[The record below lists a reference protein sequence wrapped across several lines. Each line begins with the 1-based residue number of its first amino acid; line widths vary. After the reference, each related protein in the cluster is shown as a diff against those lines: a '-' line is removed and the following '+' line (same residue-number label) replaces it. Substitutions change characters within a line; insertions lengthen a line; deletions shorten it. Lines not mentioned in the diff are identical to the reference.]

1 MMLTKEKITDILS
14 EKSEYLAEV
23 YGVKKIGL
31 FGSYANGTYT
41 EASDIDII
49 VEFETPLGFKFME
62 FADYLEE
69 LLGKPVDV
77 LTVGG
82 LQGIRIPHIVQST
95 GKVSSMSNRVDKDF
109 LYDIQVRTKRIP
121 LKPVCFLSVKVLCT
135 FQA

>member
-14 EKSEYLAEV
+14 KKSEYLAEA
-23 YGVKKIGL
+23 YGVKRIGL
-31 FGSYANGTYT
+31 FGSYAKGTYT

-49 VEFETPLGFKFME
+49 VEFETPLGFRFME

-82 LQGIRIPHIVQST
+82 LQGIRVPHIAQSIRDSI
-95 GKVSSMSNRVDKDF
+95 VYV
-109 LYDIQVRTKRIP
+109 
-121 LKPVCFLSVKVLCT
+121 
-135 FQA
+135 

>member
-1 MMLTKEKITDILS
+1 MELTTKTITNILS
-14 EKSEYLAEV
+14 GKSEYLAEA

-31 FGSYANGTYT
+31 FGSYAKGTHT

-82 LQGIRIPHIVQST
+82 LQGIRIPHVAQSIRKSIVY
-95 GKVSSMSNRVDKDF
+95 V
-109 LYDIQVRTKRIP
+109 
-121 LKPVCFLSVKVLCT
+121 
-135 FQA
+135 

>member
-1 MMLTKEKITDILS
+1 VILTREKITDILS
-14 EKSEYLAEV
+14 EKSEYLAAT

-31 FGSYANGTYT
+31 FGSYAKGTHT

-82 LQGIRIPHIVQST
+82 LQGIRIPHVAQSIRESIVY
-95 GKVSSMSNRVDKDF
+95 V
-109 LYDIQVRTKRIP
+109 P
-121 LKPVCFLSVKVLCT
+121 
-135 FQA
+135 

>member
-1 MMLTKEKITDILS
+1 MVLTREKITNILS
-14 EKSEYLAEV
+14 DKSEYLATM
-23 YGVKKIGL
+23 YGVKRIGL
-31 FGSYANGTYT
+31 FGSYAKGTHT

-82 LQGIRIPHIVQST
+82 LQGIRIPHVAQAIRESIVYVQ
-95 GKVSSMSNRVDKDF
+95 
-109 LYDIQVRTKRIP
+109 
-121 LKPVCFLSVKVLCT
+121 
-135 FQA
+135 